1 MPKFSLELEDLGA
14 FPNLKFPRVAWVGV
28 GGDIK
33 AVTRLQKKID
43 NNMEKLG
50 FKPEKRGFSSHLT
63 LGRVR
68 DKANR
73 KEKIELSRVISSLE
87 VKNLS
92 FAVSTVNLM
101 KSTLTREGAVY
112 NELATIVLDRK

>member
-1 MPKFSLELEDLGA
+1 
-14 FPNLKFPRVAWVGV
+14 
-28 GGDIK
+28 
-33 AVTRLQKKID
+33 
-43 NNMEKLG
+43 MEPLR
-50 FKPEKRGFSSHLT
+50 FQPEKRGFSPHLT

-73 KEKIELSRVISSLE
+73 NEKIELSRVISSLE
-87 VKNLS
+87 VKKNLS

-112 NELATIVLDRK
+112 NDLATIVLDRK